1 MSYGDVTVTGT
12 VAKPR
17 TQLKRRLR
25 RVGLTQDVIAA
36 EVVRRQVRPVCTRTY
51 VNHFL
56 NGRRDPVWLR
66 MFIDA
71 LLVERETRAS

>member
-1 MSYGDVTVTGT
+1 M
-12 VAKPR
+12 
-17 TQLKRRLR
+17 
-25 RVGLTQDVIAA
+25 IAA